1 MIVADTNIWIAYFEG
16 QRGSDVDAMDRSL
29 QDGILR
35 MCPVVLTE
43 LFSDPAL
50 DTDLVEALMAVP
62 LLELIA
68 GVWERTGRLRAAA
81 ISNKLKPKL
90 ADSLI
95 AQICIDHEAVLI
107 TRDKGFQGFVSAG
120 LRLF

>member
-1 MIVADTNIWIAYFEG
+1 
-16 QRGSDVDAMDRSL
+16 
-29 QDGILR
+29 

-43 LFSDPAL
+43 LYSDPAL
-50 DTDLVEALMAVP
+50 DKDLGEALVAVP
-62 LLELIA
+62 LLELTT

-81 ISNKLKPKL
+81 IRSNYKPKL

-107 TRDKGFQGFVSAG
+107 TRDKGFHAFASAG